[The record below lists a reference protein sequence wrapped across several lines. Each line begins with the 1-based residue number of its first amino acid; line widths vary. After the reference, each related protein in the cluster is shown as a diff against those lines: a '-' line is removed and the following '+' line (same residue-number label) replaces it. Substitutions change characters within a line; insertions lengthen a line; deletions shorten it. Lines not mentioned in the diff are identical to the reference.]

1 MNRENGTN
9 LWLGLYELGHLY
21 LGKRYP
27 LSRLWPL
34 SPCNAHLTFPG
45 HYGHLCTHEALS
57 EPRGGTWQLQC
68 VWPVQRGNRIWPLSF
83 RTGKKNVPETSTK
96 YWKTTFRFEIPTFHD
111 SYFPWQRKLHDTS
124 WTKAWIALS
133 ASQLASHWPGYW
145 NNYLYKT

>member
-1 MNRENGTN
+1 MRLAMNRENGTN

-83 RTGKKNVPETSTK
+83 RIGKKKCSWNLNKILEDNLQVRNSN
-96 YWKTTFRFEIPTFHD
+96 IPWLLFSMAEEASWH
-111 SYFPWQRKLHDTS
+111 KLNKS
-124 WTKAWIALS
+124 LNCLVSLS
-133 ASQLASHWPGYW
+133 AGFTLAWV
-145 NNYLYKT
+145 LK